1 MAGNRRK
8 DFIYSGYR
16 EIVPYDHGA
25 YGSCV
30 PDQDAHRP
38 FNFLDRPRH
47 GDRIFVV
54 DQLSPMESA
63 AAKSVG
69 DRYIRFWQGDPWHVV
84 AVSIGSWVLDGL
96 LLAVVRFVRT
106 EGNRHHDFHVIY
118 TLYSLVIYVLHVS
131 YILSPLTSTKFS
143 ALIMAGNMAIFTGQQ
158 SRLQQRS

>member
-8 DFIYSGYR
+8 DFIHSGYR
-16 EIVPYDHGA
+16 EIVPYDHGP

-30 PDQDAHRP
+30 PDQDVHRP

-84 AVSIGSWVLDGL
+84 AAVSIGSWVLDGL
-96 LLAVVRFVRT
+96 LLAVVRFVM
-106 EGNRHHDFHVIY
+106 IY

-131 YILSPLTSTKFS
+131 YILSPLIGTKFS
-143 ALIMAGNMAIFTGQQ
+143 ALIMAGNMAIFTG
-158 SRLQQRS
+158 